1 LHSESLDEL
10 VAGMVPCMRLYA
22 ALGRKF
28 VGESLVSPDSP
39 YAEWLEA
46 YGGDEMEGLAVQL
59 ETLLPEVITDAVEEN
74 YVEAMRLE
82 REFFAAHA

>member
-1 LHSESLDEL
+1 
-10 VAGMVPCMRLYA
+10 
-22 ALGRKF
+22 
-28 VGESLVSPDSP
+28 
-39 YAEWLEA
+39 
-46 YGGDEMEGLAVQL
+46 MEGLAVQL